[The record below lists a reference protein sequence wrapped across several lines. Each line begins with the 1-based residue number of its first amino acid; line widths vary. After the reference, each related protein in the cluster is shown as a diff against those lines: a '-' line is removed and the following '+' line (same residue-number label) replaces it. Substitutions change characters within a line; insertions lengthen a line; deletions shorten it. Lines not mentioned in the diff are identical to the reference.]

1 MKYRINKQ
9 NYSDFSVFQQNRL
22 PARSYFIPY
31 PSRAEADA
39 VKPKEKRYAS
49 PKVQCLNGMWDFRFY
64 PRPAD
69 LPDTLDTDNGG
80 FDTLDV
86 PSCWQFRGYD
96 KPFYVNTRYQFPYHP
111 PVIPTEEKVGTVF
124 SWMGCDQGVMPR
136 WKDPGEE
143 YNFVGVYRRFIH
155 IDHPEQNTVISF
167 MGVASCLDLY
177 CNGEYVGYS
186 EGAHNTAEFDLTSK
200 LHEGENELVAVVHR
214 WCTGT
219 YLEAQDMFRNN
230 GIFRDV
236 LLRISEPAD
245 IRDIDA
251 RTWKAGEH
259 YGIRLS
265 AEVFTDTDV
274 TFTLEGNGLSL
285 SQAVSAKEG
294 KAEAVFENL
303 EVTEWNAEA
312 PVLYTIRYETPT
324 CCVTEKIGFRT
335 V

>member
-9 NYSDFSVFQQNRL
+9 NYSDFSVFQQDRL

-136 WKDPGEE
+136 WKDPGT
-143 YNFVGVYRRFIH
+143 R
-155 IDHPEQNTVISF
+155 
-167 MGVASCLDLY
+167 
-177 CNGEYVGYS
+177 
-186 EGAHNTAEFDLTSK
+186 
-200 LHEGENELVAVVHR
+200 
-214 WCTGT
+214 
-219 YLEAQDMFRNN
+219 
-230 GIFRDV
+230 
-236 LLRISEPAD
+236 
-245 IRDIDA
+245 
-251 RTWKAGEH
+251 
-259 YGIRLS
+259 
-265 AEVFTDTDV
+265 
-274 TFTLEGNGLSL
+274 
-285 SQAVSAKEG
+285 
-294 KAEAVFENL
+294 
-303 EVTEWNAEA
+303 
-312 PVLYTIRYETPT
+312 
-324 CCVTEKIGFRT
+324 
-335 V
+335 